1 MRTSGLESAWP
12 HSRAGRERLQAGAF
26 SAGVQVCE
34 AEGETGGWTRLT
46 LRSGTVTVRARGDT
60 AKVTEGSRSIS
71 FGGYS
76 YELKT
81 TLV

>member
-26 SAGVQVCE
+26 SAGVQARE
-34 AEGETGGWTRLT
+34 AEEETGGWTM
-46 LRSGTVTVRARGDT
+46 VTVRARRDT

-76 YELKT
+76 SELKT